1 MVDGYW
7 SLVSIQRPITENNYT
22 LAMPYAWIVK
32 PGMKVDLGDL
42 DPGHHAGLDEEKA
55 AARLAKLAKEI
66 DELQELMFAV
76 RKTGL
81 LIVFQARDTGGKDG
95 AINRILRYTNV
106 QSVAVASFK
115 VPSEQELAHDFLWRV
130 HAQTPP
136 KGGIAI
142 FNRSHYEDVIAVRVH
157 KIVSKEVWKP
167 RYEAINAFER
177 LLTDSDTIVLKLYLH
192 ISKAE
197 QKERLLAREADP
209 TKAWKLNPGD
219 WKERELWDATTEAYE
234 DALTNCSTKSAPWRV
249 VPANHK
255 WFRDLAV
262 AEAIR
267 DVLKPHRREWERA
280 LEAIGAKARAE
291 LAAFREEA

>member
-1 MVDGYW
+1 
-7 SLVSIQRPITENNYT
+7 
-22 LAMPYAWIVK
+22 MPYAWTLK
-32 PGMKVDLGDL
+32 PGSKVDLDDF
-42 DPGHHAGLDEEKA
+42 DPDHHAGLDREKA
-55 AARLAKLAKEI
+55 MVRLAKIAKEI
-66 DELQELMFAV
+66 EELQELMFAV

-95 AINRILRYTNV
+95 AINQILRYTNV

-115 VPSEQELAHDFLWRV
+115 APSGEELAHDFLWRV
-130 HAQTPP
+130 HVHTPA

-142 FNRSHYEDVIAVRVH
+142 FNRSHYEDVIAVRIH
-157 KIVSKEVWKP
+157 NIAPKAVWKP
-167 RYEAINAFER
+167 RFEAINAFEK
-177 LLTDSDTIVLKLYLH
+177 LLVDADTIVLKLYLH

-219 WKERELWDATTEAYE
+219 WKERDLWDETTEAYE
-234 DALTNCSTKSAPWRV
+234 DALSKCSTEWAAWRI

-267 DVLKPHRREWERA
+267 DALRPCRKGWEKA
-280 LEAIGAKARAE
+280 LEKVGTEAKAE
-291 LAAFREEA
+291 LAAYRDGR